1 MARRAR
7 PKLVADLMCGAG
19 GTTDGAKAALEEL
32 GHDVEFVC
40 LNHWSLAIATHTV
53 NFPAARHYCQH
64 IAAARALAIVPQ
76 GYLDLLMAA
85 TTCTHHSRARSGRP
99 TSEPQR
105 QAHQH
110 LNNRRT
116 ALPVKRRATV
126 NGPES
131 AKRGRAERG
140 T

>member
-53 NFPAARHYCQH
+53 NFPAARSEEH
-64 IAAARALAIVPQ
+64 
-76 GYLDLLMAA
+76 
-85 TTCTHHSRARSGRP
+85 
-99 TSEPQR
+99 TSELQSLMR
-105 QAHQH
+105 ISYAVFCLKKQ
-110 LNNRRT
+110 NNIPGYVQMLQT
-116 ALPVKRRATV
+116 STV
-126 NGPES
+126 IQDLYP
-131 AKRGRAERG
+131 KMY